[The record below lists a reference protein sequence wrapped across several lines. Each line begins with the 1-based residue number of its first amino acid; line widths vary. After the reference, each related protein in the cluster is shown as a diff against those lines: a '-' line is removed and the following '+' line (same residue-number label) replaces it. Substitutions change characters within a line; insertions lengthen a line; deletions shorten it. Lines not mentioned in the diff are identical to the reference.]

1 MSQIFEFD
9 VVTAFNASRLN
20 ISLEGFK
27 AENPNEF
34 YQVSLPPIQD
44 INNDNALWLTTSD
57 REEIWHG

>member
-1 MSQIFEFD
+1 MSQNFEFE

-34 YQVSLPPIQD
+34 YQVSLTPIQD
-44 INNDNALWLTTSD
+44 ICDLNLL
-57 REEIWHG
+57 